1 MKHCDSDTV
10 SLTFALDVKDG
21 WPPAGAECLP
31 FHRDGGGFRLL
42 VAPLFVRGLSVGD
55 VIECEID
62 RVNGMVFEWSHL
74 SKSGHST
81 FWLLRQDDEQVLLDG
96 LEKLRAL
103 GCSTVLA
110 PRVGMFSVDVPA
122 AISIDAVDAVFQ
134 GLVDHGVAIAC
145 PSLRHE

>member
-1 MKHCDSDTV
+1 MMGELGRSQARR
-10 SLTFALDVKDG
+10 TFVLPLHTCHPG
-21 WPPAGAECLP
+21 LCLGSTDP
-31 FHRDGGGFRLL
+31 RRPQRTRTWNPQPS
-42 VAPLFVRGLSVGD
+42 APLKR
-55 VIECEID
+55 
-62 RVNGMVFEWSHL
+62 
-74 SKSGHST
+74 SGRST